1 MKKLLIFLLIPLLNF
16 TQEIRYSQ
24 PDYYDVPLAQNHKN
38 VIDIFT
44 WYDNLGK
51 NTLILTAK
59 KSSGVKVDLRAYH
72 YTGDGNLLWD
82 IKDYAAKDENGK
94 LGGGINHKKVRI
106 TDLDDDGVAEISI
119 LYNLGW
125 DDEAVEAVKLI
136 MHEDGKKYAI
146 RGKIWWLNGDE
157 CRYNYNMFGKNSFE
171 SAKPVFDRYA
181 QDLFLKEMKSDG
193 EWCDHINDY

>member
-1 MKKLLIFLLIPLLNF
+1 MKKLLILFLIPFLNF
-16 TQEIRYSQ
+16 SQEIRYSN

-59 KSSGVKVDLRAYH
+59 KSDGVKVDLRAYH

-82 IKDYAAKDENGK
+82 IKDYSAKNQQDEYS
-94 LGGGINHKKVRI
+94 GINHKKIRI

-119 LYNLGW
+119 LYDLGW
-125 DDEAVEAVKLI
+125 DDNNDARGVKLI
-136 MHEDGKKYAI
+136 MHEKGKKYAI
-146 RGKIWWLNGDE
+146 RGKKWFDIYDDCL
-157 CRYNYNMFGKNSFE
+157 YNYNMFGKNSFE
-171 SAKPVFDRYA
+171 SARSSFKLYA
-181 QDLFLKEMKSDG
+181 KDLFLKEMKSSG
-193 EWCDHINDY
+193 ECNQW

>member
-1 MKKLLIFLLIPLLNF
+1 MKKLLILFLIPFLNF
-16 TQEIRYSQ
+16 GQEIRYSK

-59 KSSGVKVDLRAYH
+59 KSDGVKVDLRAYH

-82 IKDYAAKDENGK
+82 IKDYAGK
-94 LGGGINHKKVRI
+94 HKQGYIYGINHKKIKI
-106 TDLDDDGVAEISI
+106 TDLDDDGFAEITI

-125 DDEAVEAVKLI
+125 DDNTQPVKLI
-136 MHEDGKKYAI
+136 MHEKGKKYAI
-146 RGKIWWLNGDE
+146 RGKCLWYNGDD
-157 CRYNYNMFGKNSFE
+157 CSYNYNMYGKNSFS
-171 SAKPVFDRYA
+171 SAPSSLKSYA
-181 QDLFLKEMKSDG
+181 KKLFLNEISSWASECVYEDF
-193 EWCDHINDY
+193 D